1 MSNLFSFAAVSS
13 LPVAQAH
20 WPERLTPYLDSEI
33 EQFVFNSP
41 QRLSWLVEQY
51 GSPLNIVW
59 PHTVANNIAA
69 LRTVLQRHDV
79 DCRLYYGAKV
89 NKSPGLVQA
98 AVNAGVGVDVSSLQ
112 ELKDA
117 LRAGCDGARPCA
129 TGPAKTREFLTALV
143 HHRALIVLDSPE
155 EFDEVLALADLL
167 RVADPVRVLLRY
179 RPSFAQTSRFGMLT
193 DEVAICLEALSARQD
208 ALHLEGFHFHLGGY
222 EPNTRVA
229 AFAEV
234 LPLLERARS
243 KGLEPAIIDIGGGL
257 PIQYL
262 PASRYQDYL
271 AQQNGADYRHG
282 QVPTSFYPYGGERSA
297 TDYLE
302 AFLSA
307 SIGQDRVA
315 DVLKQHGLILAIEPG
330 RSLADQ
336 SAITVFR
343 VTRTRRQ
350 PDGNHVVF
358 VEGSSFSACE
368 TWFNSE
374 FLIDPLHVFSVKK
387 DTPPTP
393 GKAWIAGHSCLDDDV
408 ITNRLIH
415 FRTVPQSGDL
425 LIYANTAGYQM
436 DLLENAFHRHPLPAR
451 LCAFKGKKG
460 ELIFSSD
467 N

>member
-1 MSNLFSFAAVSS
+1 M
-13 LPVAQAH
+13 
-20 WPERLTPYLDSEI
+20 
-33 EQFVFNSP
+33 
-41 QRLSWLVEQY
+41 
-51 GSPLNIVW
+51 
-59 PHTVANNIAA
+59 
-69 LRTVLQRHDV
+69 
-79 DCRLYYGAKV
+79 
-89 NKSPGLVQA
+89 
-98 AVNAGVGVDVSSLQ
+98 
-112 ELKDA
+112 
-117 LRAGCDGARPCA
+117 
-129 TGPAKTREFLTALV
+129 
-143 HHRALIVLDSPE
+143 
-155 EFDEVLALADLL
+155 
-167 RVADPVRVLLRY
+167 
-179 RPSFAQTSRFGMLT
+179 
-193 DEVAICLEALSARQD
+193 
-208 ALHLEGFHFHLGGY
+208 
-222 EPNTRVA
+222 
-229 AFAEV
+229 
-234 LPLLERARS
+234 
-243 KGLEPAIIDIGGGL
+243 
-257 PIQYL
+257 
-262 PASRYQDYL
+262 
-271 AQQNGADYRHG
+271 
-282 QVPTSFYPYGGERSA
+282 
-297 TDYLE
+297 
-302 AFLSA
+302 
-307 SIGQDRVA
+307 A
-315 DVLKQHGLILAIEPG
+315 DVLKQHDLILAIEPG

-387 DTPPTP
+387 DTPPVP

>member
-1 MSNLFSFAAVSS
+1 MSNRFSFAAESS
-13 LPVAQAH
+13 PSVVQAH

-33 EQFVFNSP
+33 EQFLFNSP

-59 PHTVANNIAA
+59 PHTVSNNIAA
-69 LRTVLQRHDV
+69 LRTVLQRHDM

-117 LRAGCDGARPCA
+117 LRAGCDGTRLCA
-129 TGPAKTREFLTALV
+129 TGPAKTREFLTELV
-143 HHRALIVLDSPE
+143 YQRALIVLDSPE
-155 EFDEVLALADLL
+155 EFDEVLALAELL
-167 RVADPVRVLLRY
+167 RVTTSVRVLLRY
-179 RPSFAQTSRFGMLT
+179 RPSFAQHSRFGMLA
-193 DEVAICLEALSARQD
+193 DDVAICLETLSARQE

-222 EPNTRVA
+222 TPDTRVA
-229 AFAEV
+229 ALAEV
-234 LPLLERARS
+234 LPLVERARA
-243 KGLEPAIIDIGGGL
+243 KGLQPAIMDIGGGL

-262 PASRYQDYL
+262 PASRYQAYL
-271 AQQNGADYRHG
+271 AQQSEADYRHG
-282 QVPTSFYPYGGERSA
+282 QVPDSFYPYGGERSA
-297 TDYLE
+297 ADYIE

-307 SIGQDRVA
+307 SIEGKRVA
-315 DVLKQHGLILAIEPG
+315 DVLRLHGLILAIEPG

-358 VEGSSFSACE
+358 VEGSSFNACE

-387 DTPPTP
+387 DTRPVP

-415 FRTVPQSGDL
+415 FRTVPQPGDL